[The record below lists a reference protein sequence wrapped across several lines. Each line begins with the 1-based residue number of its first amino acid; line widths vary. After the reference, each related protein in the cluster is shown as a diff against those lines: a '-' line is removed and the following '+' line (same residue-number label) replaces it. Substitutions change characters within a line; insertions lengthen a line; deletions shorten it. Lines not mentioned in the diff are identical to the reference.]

1 MIHVETVDLA
11 QRNVD
16 FPTERV
22 GMVIAQ
28 PHVPLA
34 SLTATEP
41 FRCTEQSKP
50 NRLAMLTETLRVSRE
65 AGHNVSKTHF
75 TVFPEYSIPGLDG
88 IGLIDNA
95 MSSNDWPSGTVIIGG
110 TDALERTQYVEL
122 LQDPQTH
129 IDIGRNGADKVPSDY
144 WLNCAIT
151 WVKSANGTIE
161 RWIQPKLH
169 PAWGELNV
177 HHQQMFRGSSVY
189 VFKGVLENGVPFR
202 FSTLV
207 CFDWIATISQRT
219 PTQWILAD
227 VHDQAD
233 GGQLPISW
241 LFVIQRNKKP
251 SHDTFLTAV
260 ATFFTQTEFPN
271 ATRHNACLVFC
282 NTAGKPKPGRT
293 GNYGG
298 SSIVLS
304 PQSLVKKPCG
314 LPTFSAGG
322 PKFRDGSSL
331 LLSFKDCY
339 FRERGACIH
348 SLAQI
353 NPGSVPLGP
362 AGRTYAVEN
371 AQVWPISGMIEPR
384 APKVSVPAPIKWMN
398 DELDDIPSLSA
409 NYSTVVLAEKV
420 DEVHAQNIS
429 ALRSLTSQ
437 FTTHVVTL
445 AAYRENILKNAD
457 KWNSTESD
465 ALKHLV
471 HTLDILAVGFS
482 SPSLVNTRAHASFI
496 MDRHSIDICAILGV
510 SHEDCIEHSNRILRN
525 PHRQLL
531 LVSRDSDNTSW
542 DPKMRSILEPA
553 VTRLVQER
561 NITDPSGGIV
571 QLGYQDLLT
580 IFRDATTTEEV
591 SDGIKHKLAG

>member
-1 MIHVETVDLA
+1 
-11 QRNVD
+11 
-16 FPTERV
+16 
-22 GMVIAQ
+22 MVIAQ

-41 FRCTEQSKP
+41 FCCTDQSKHH
-50 NRLAMLTETLRVSRE
+50 RLEMLTETLRVSRK
-65 AGHNVSKTHF
+65 AGHDVSKTHF

-95 MSSNDWPSGTVIIGG
+95 MSSNDWPSATVVIGG

-122 LQDPQTH
+122 LQDPKTYV
-129 IDIGRNGADKVPSDY
+129 DVERNGAKQVPSDY

-151 WVKSANGTIE
+151 WVKSADGTIE

-169 PAWGELNV
+169 PAWSELNV

-227 VHDQAD
+227 VHEQAD

-241 LFVIQRNKKP
+241 MFVIQRNKKP

-271 ATRHNACLVFC
+271 ATRHNACLVFS
-282 NTAGKPKPGRT
+282 NTAGKPEPGRT
-293 GNYGG
+293 GTFGG

-304 PQSLVKKPCG
+304 PQSLVMEPCG
-314 LPTFSAGG
+314 VPTFSAGG

-331 LLSFKDCY
+331 LLAFKDSY

-348 SLAQI
+348 SFAQI
-353 NPGSVPLGP
+353 NPGSVPPGP
-362 AGRTYAVEN
+362 AGRTYAVDN
-371 AQVWPISGMIEPR
+371 AQVWPISGTVEPR
-384 APKVSVPAPIKWMN
+384 APKASVPAPIKWLH
-398 DELDDIPSLSA
+398 DELDGIPSLSA
-409 NYSTVVLAEKV
+409 TYSTAVLAEQV
-420 DEVHAQNIS
+420 DDVHAENIT
-429 ALRSLTSQ
+429 ALRSLSSQ

-445 AAYRENILKNAD
+445 AAHREKILENAD

-465 ALKHLV
+465 ALRHLV
-471 HTLDILAVGFS
+471 HTLDILTIAFS
-482 SPSLVNTRAHASFI
+482 SSSIGDARAHATLK
-496 MDRHSIDICAILGV
+496 MDSRSIDICAILGV
-510 SHEDCIEHSNRILRN
+510 SHEDCIKHSIRVQRS

-531 LVSRDSDNTSW
+531 LVSRDAENDSLK
-542 DPKMRSILEPA
+542 PKSRSILEPT
-553 VTRLVQER
+553 VTRLGQVR
-561 NITDPSGGIV
+561 NITDPSCGLV
-571 QLGYQDLLT
+571 QLGYRDLLT
-580 IFRDATTTEEV
+580 IFRDSATTEEI